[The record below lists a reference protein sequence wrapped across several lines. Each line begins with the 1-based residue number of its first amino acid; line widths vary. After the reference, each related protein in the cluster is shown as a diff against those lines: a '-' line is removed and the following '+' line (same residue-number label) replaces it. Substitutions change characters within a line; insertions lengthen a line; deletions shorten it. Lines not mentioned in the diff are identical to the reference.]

1 MGRRGAADVVL
12 SPAPGSERALV
23 ASGSFVRRRLVMH
36 NDFIIVGPASD
47 PAALRGTS
55 DAVAAFQ
62 RLAQRAATFVSRGD
76 RSGTHQREQ
85 LLWRKAGVTPPT
97 SGSWAVD
104 SGQGRGVTLT
114 P

>member
-47 PAALRGTS
+47 PAALPGTT

-62 RLAQRAATFVSRGD
+62 RLAQRGATFLSRAD
-76 RSGTHQREQ
+76 RSGTHQRAQ
-85 LLWRKAGVTPPT
+85 LLWLKPALTPPT
-97 SGSWAVD
+97 PATCHVASGHRIA
-104 SGQGRGVTLT
+104 
-114 P
+114 